1 MADTKSVTKPAP
13 KPATAANAPAEQ
25 RRDLPPPGP
34 EVLVTKPL

>member
-1 MADTKSVTKPAP
+1 MADTKSETKPAP
-13 KPATAANAPAEQ
+13 KPATAANESAEQ